1 MFGEHVMREDV
12 TYLTKEGLQK
22 IKEELEYLKTEKR
35 AEISDRLEVAISH
48 GDLSENADYD
58 YAKQEQAFVEGRIKD
73 LEYSLRR
80 AEVIDH
86 DGRND
91 KVRIGSTVTVVE
103 PDYDDEP
110 ETYFIVGAHEADP
123 SNGRISNESPIGQ
136 ALLGA
141 KLGQTVTAQVPAG
154 EIQLKVTS
162 IQ

>member
-1 MFGEHVMREDV
+1 MREDV

-73 LEYSLRR
+73 LEDSLRR

-103 PDYDDEP
+103 PDYEDEP
-110 ETYFIVGAHEADP
+110 ETYYIVGAHEADP
-123 SNGRISNESPIGQ
+123 SNGRISNESPIGR

-141 KLGQTVTAQVPAG
+141 KKGQTVTVNVPAG
-154 EIQLKVTS
+154 EIQLKVS
-162 IQ
+162 NIQ